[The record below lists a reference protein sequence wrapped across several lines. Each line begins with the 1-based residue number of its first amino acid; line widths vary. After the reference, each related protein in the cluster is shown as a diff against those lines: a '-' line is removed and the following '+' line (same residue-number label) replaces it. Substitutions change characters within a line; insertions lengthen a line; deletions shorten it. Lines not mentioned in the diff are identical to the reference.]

1 MTVIANKTASVIT
14 QTEFLSIEKMKWLY
28 SSVKVHDLLEEFL

>member
-14 QTEFLSIEKMKWLY
+14 QTKFLPIQRDEMV